1 MANQYKKTI
10 ILGLDYSEFSGGITE
25 CNRKMGLLDAE
36 MKYASERAKAFGDET
51 DQLRIKQ
58 EGLTQKIELQK
69 KIVEQQAQA
78 YDKAMEKY
86 NGTGKEV
93 DRLDKSLL
101 SARTTLQ
108 RYENELKDTTKQL
121 DKMEKETE
129 DAGKESKSFGDTIRE
144 IAKTID
150 ADTSPMVEAL
160 ASKFDG
166 LNDKVAKVA
175 LGAGALINAF
185 GALTSETIEH
195 GKVIYDTS
203 QAMGMTTTEYQIWDY
218 ILKTV
223 GYDAE
228 SASGD
233 LAALAEK
240 ARDAANGGED
250 SAKIFRILGVQLKD
264 NEGNLKTQ
272 GELFEDVVQG
282 LMKMTDETDR
292 NAIASDLLSTTGEKL
307 VPILNMTAEEF
318 KGLVQEAVKT
328 GSVLNEDVIENA
340 KKTSRE
346 MQQMESRFE
355 AVKYKLGSLLLPILE
370 DFVGFLNNIPTPA
383 LEAGLAV
390 GGIVSALG
398 GVANIA
404 LGFMGMSALI
414 SGGLGAIGAGGA
426 TAMAGLGPLLLT
438 LLAISAAIALIVGVA
453 SGISSA
459 MDKVKEEG
467 NAVINAYK
475 PPDVPKYNA
484 RGTEFFEGGET
495 WVGEEGAELVELPRG
510 TKILSHKDSM
520 KAARRSGGNI
530 YVFNIQA
537 DKVKDFN
544 HLVKLAEEE
553 RIAFRTGRVRV

>member
-78 YDKAMEKY
+78 YDKAMTKY

-129 DAGKESKSFGDTIRE
+129 DAGKEGKSFGDTIRE

-166 LNDKVAKVA
+166 LNDKVAKA
-175 LGAGALINAF
+175 AFGAGALVNAF
-185 GALTSETIEH
+185 SVLTSETIEH

-240 ARDAANGGED
+240 ARDAASGGED

-272 GELFEDVVQG
+272 GELFGEVVQG
-282 LMKMTDETDR
+282 LMNMTDETDR

-318 KGLVQEAVKT
+318 KGLVREAVKT
-328 GSVLNEDVIENA
+328 GSVLDEDVIENA
-340 KKTSRE
+340 KRTSRE

-355 AVKYKLGSLLLPILE
+355 AVKYKLGSALLPILE
-370 DFVGFLNNIPTPA
+370 DFVGFLNDIPTPA
-383 LEAGLAV
+383 LETGLAI

-398 GVANIA
+398 GVADIA

-426 TAMAGLGPLLLT
+426 TATAGVGPLLLT
-438 LLAISAAIALIVGVA
+438 LLAIAAAIALIVGVA
-453 SGISSA
+453 SGIGAA
-459 MDKVKEEG
+459 MDEVKAEG

-475 PPDVPKYNA
+475 PPDMPKYNA

-495 WVGEEGAELVELPRG
+495 WVGEEGAELVQLPRG
-510 TKILSHKDSM
+510 SRILSHKDSM

>member
-438 LLAISAAIALIVGVA
+438 LLAIAAAIALIVGVA